1 MQNDKSS
8 VNRPKFLVDLL
19 GDIQNKLNNNFQS
32 KDSKVDPSFEDLK
45 KLILEG
51 DLKKINALIFN
62 DPDLLIKLL
71 KMIEYLSFRDLILL

>member
-8 VNRPKFLVDLL
+8 VNRPKFPVDLL

-32 KDSKVDPSFEDLK
+32 KDSKADPSFEDLK

-51 DLKKINALIFN
+51 DLKKINALIFK

-71 KMIEYLSFRDLILL
+71 KMI